1 MTSDLVETP
10 SLIHTRTNDARSFP
24 HHIHAIAMKPRMS
37 ERFPVRVEVSFF
49 THDADTERKGT
60 IIDLSKGGCRVES
73 AAQPKSGDELRL
85 SILTPDY
92 SWAMKVD
99 RAIVRWV
106 QGRHF
111 GVEFASMHSSQRDR
125 LTRFIM
131 KVKQDRGY

>member
-1 MTSDLVETP
+1 
-10 SLIHTRTNDARSFP
+10 
-24 HHIHAIAMKPRMS
+24 MKPRMS

-49 THDADTERKGT
+49 TDHSDTERKGT
-60 IIDLSKGGCRVES
+60 IADLSKGGCRVES
-73 AAQPKSGDELRL
+73 AAQPKAGDELRL

-92 SWAMKVD
+92 AWAMKVD

-106 QGRHF
+106 KGRHF
-111 GVEFASMHSSQRDR
+111 GVEFVSMHSSQRDR